1 MAGGC
6 GGSHQAV
13 VEAAR
18 SDRCKGAVVG
28 SEVEVAGL
36 QQ

>member
-13 VEAAR
+13 VEAAS

-28 SEVEVAGL
+28 SAVEVASS
-36 QQ
+36 Q